1 MRVDLFCESG
11 EKYGLGH
18 LRRCENL
25 LLHLQA
31 LFPTITFQSYFHSS
45 FSLPPY
51 PLEIVVID
59 SYIAPKEFYESI
71 ECKVLICLDDY
82 FRLPYPKHA
91 TILSPTLGAKSH
103 KNRYG
108 GEGCIILNPLF
119 LSPPKAPTQKGRIL
133 INLGGSR
140 QDRLLDFLTSTLSGD
155 IHIINPYYK
164 SSKFPTYSSLTPSE
178 ICTLMDSSEIIITAS
193 GGGLNEALSRGKKII
208 ALLLADNQLSQLAHA
223 HSLPSLLTIFSLNA
237 LSSKLTHA
245 LSLLYSLP
253 TPSPKVLGYK
263 LDKLLYKLL
272 LPLLSPSNALHFSL
286 LTHTQKLEVL
296 KLRNQKE
303 VRENSLNPRPI
314 SAKEHFGFIASL
326 QFSQFFWAFFEDEKH
341 KGEIIAVGSLQI
353 TGEKAKVGIYKNMK
367 YPKIGER
374 VLIKLEKSAK
384 KLGVKTLELEV
395 LKDNAKALHLY
406 QKCRFKLKTSGE
418 KSLIME
424 KSL

>member
-11 EKYGLGH
+11 ERYGLGH

-31 LFPTITFQSYFHSS
+31 LFPTITFQSHFHSR

-51 PLEIVVID
+51 PLEIVIID

-82 FRLPYPKHA
+82 FRLSYPKHA
-91 TILSPTLGAKSH
+91 TILSPTLGAKSY

-108 GEGCIILNPLF
+108 GEGYIILNPLF
-119 LSPPKAPTQKGRIL
+119 LSPPKAPTQKGKIL

-140 QDRLLDFLTSTLSGD
+140 QDRLLDFLTSTLGGD

-164 SSKFPTYSSLTPSE
+164 STTFPIYSSLTPSE

-208 ALLLADNQLSQLAHA
+208 ALLLADNQLSQLKHA
-223 HSLPSLLTIFSLNA
+223 HSLPSLLTIFSLNN
-237 LSSKLTHA
+237 LSSKFTHA
-245 LSLLYSLP
+245 LSLLRSLP
-253 TPSPKVLGYK
+253 TPSPKALGYK

-272 LPLLSPSNALHFSL
+272 LPLLSPKNALHFSL
-286 LTHTQKLEVL
+286 LTHAQKLDVL
-296 KLRNQKE
+296 RLRNQKE
-303 VRENSLNPRPI
+303 VRGNSLNPKPI
-314 SAKEHFGFIASL
+314 SAKEHFDFIASL
-326 QFSQFFWAFFEDEKH
+326 KFSQFFWAFFEDKKC

-353 TGEKAKVGIYKNMK
+353 AKKRAKLGIYKNMK
-367 YPKIGER
+367 YSKIGER
-374 VLIKLEKSAK
+374 ILLELEESAK

-406 QKCRFKLKTSGE
+406 QKCRFRLKTSNE

-424 KSL
+424 KIL